1 MYNFPREEA
10 IPGLPMS
17 GELLFLCTCGLL
29 FHSCPHLHIHS
40 VYCVPLCARLC
51 VGPEDTR

>member
-1 MYNFPREEA
+1 MYNFPGEEA

-29 FHSCPHLHIHS
+29 IHSFPHLPIHNIHW
-40 VYCVPLCARLC
+40 VPLCARQY